1 MLNRKFLL
9 INLLL
14 LIVFILILLRLW
26 GGGFSGGDEGFTAS
40 AAYNLGGFFNASL
53 AMAKSQGRFYQIF
66 YYPLA
71 QIPYLFDSLYWTNF
85 CRILS
90 SASTIASFFLF
101 VLSLFGARVGYISI
115 VVYLALFVTTGSGY
129 NPFHALP
136 FWFNLGMTFMFMSF
150 FIYNEQIK
158 KGNYDTSYLSLLLFI
173 LGLLAYETMIFYVFV
188 FPSIYMFNFFLVQ
201 KNKVSQQEFIFLVK
215 KSCIKPFTVLLIYL
229 SLYFIFLHYFPS
241 AYQGTSELSFTNF
254 QEVWRTI
261 YLFSTSGIF
270 ISSNF
275 FKIISE
281 FSYQP
286 FIMSFILL
294 FCFYQI
300 LKIKSDEPFL
310 KRYYNNS
317 FLLYG
322 ILIFFILCPNFLL
335 ALTPRYR
342 SWVLHNHFYLGSYFS
357 SFAFAI
363 VIALFLEYIFSYYLA
378 NKNITERKIIYGICS
393 LFFIS
398 STYLNHLDSLNFFS
412 FYKSEAIKWDFA
424 RRLSDNFLKKNPQYK
439 FICTNSFIKGP
450 DVYNYWSFY
459 FSKKV
464 GREVKLVYYNTYK
477 NECDSSI
484 DFDYE
489 KLIFHGKNHEP
500 FIIKKLID

>member
-1 MLNRKFLL
+1 LLNRKFLL

-14 LIVFILILLRLW
+14 LIVFIVILLRLW

-53 AMAKSQGRFYQIF
+53 AMAESQGRFYQIF

-150 FIYNEQIK
+150 LIYNEQIK
-158 KGNYDTSYLSLLLFI
+158 KGNYDTSYSSLLFFI
-173 LGLLAYETMIFYVFV
+173 FGLLAYETMIFYVFV
-188 FPSIYMFNFFLVQ
+188 FPCIYMFNVFLIK
-201 KNKVSQQEFIFLVK
+201 KNKISSQRFGLLVK
-215 KSCIKPFTVLLIYL
+215 KSCIKPFTILLIYL
-229 SLYFIFLHYFPS
+229 GLYFIFLHYFPS
-241 AYQGTSELSFTNF
+241 AYQGTSGLSFTNF

-261 YLFSTSGIF
+261 YIFSTSGIF
-270 ISSNF
+270 ISGNF
-275 FKIISE
+275 FKIIHE

-286 FIMSFILL
+286 IIITLL
-294 FCFYQI
+294 LLICLFQI
-300 LKIKSDEPFL
+300 LKIKSDNL
-310 KRYYNNS
+310 ILRHNYINS

-322 ILIFFILCPNFLL
+322 ALIFFLLCPNILL

-342 SWVLHNHFYLGSYFS
+342 SWVIHNHFYLGSYFS
-357 SFAFAI
+357 SFVFAI
-363 VIALFLEYIFSYYLA
+363 IIALILDYIFSSYTA
-378 NKNITERKIIYGICS
+378 NKNITERKIIYGFFTF
-393 LFFIS
+393 LFIA
-398 STYLNHLDSLNFFS
+398 STYSNHLDSVNFFN
-412 FYKSEAIKWDFA
+412 FFKSEAIKWDFA
-424 RRLSDNFLKKNPQYK
+424 KRLSNDFLKINPQYK
-439 FICTNSFIKGP
+439 FICTSSFIKGQ

-459 FSKKV
+459 FSNKV
-464 GREVKLVYYNTYK
+464 GREIKLAYYKVDNH
-477 NECDSSI
+477 ECDSRI

-500 FIIKKLID
+500 FLIEK